1 MTYPEGTRVVV
12 WVGGFAWNGQ
22 LLSGGMMQTDFW
34 LQLFPVNV
42 QYSDTV
48 RESAA
53 KCAER
58 MLEML
63 QSVLPLL
70 EQGTTA
76 IPDDNEAFGFDDYE
90 DAIVDIKALIAEAEG
105 KDAK

>member
-1 MTYPEGTRVVV
+1 MTYPEGTRLVV

-42 QYSDTV
+42 QCSDTV

-53 KCAER
+53 KCAEKMLA
-58 MLEML
+58 MLERIE
-63 QSVLPLL
+63 S
-70 EQGTTA
+70 GAT
-76 IPDDNEAFGFDDYE
+76 IDDIDSEL
-90 DAIVDIKALIAEAEG
+90 KALIAEAEG
-105 KDAK
+105 SK